1 MGRYFQTSNFDT
13 SNNYMFTP
21 PWQLIAQKTAEK
33 QQLLD
38 TSLASLEMFNN
49 LNVEHLQGED
59 DVYNLNQ
66 YKKYYE
72 AKANEIAE
80 AIKQSGDPN
89 KYNNSIKSL
98 AKELQDNM
106 MNGDLSKIRQSALAL
121 QAWEKENEKYKEKDP
136 AYYTHARNAFMSRYL
151 KNGGNSLVSQWQGET
166 LYNAPDWDK
175 IQKSVDSLIAS
186 ETNWKKDIITG
197 DWITT
202 TGQKV
207 SGVTVERTR
216 QRILSSLL
224 ADPSNSQYLQQA
236 QRLGYQRYYDENGQL
251 DPTSPGLL
259 PILGI
264 AESAAY
270 TKQDQTQEL
279 KVNPYAME
287 KVKHQN
293 DIAMENLRHEH
304 AKDLEDYKNGFTNIK
319 KLQAILIDEN
329 ATEEQKAQAREELNR
344 LFGGTVVDFKRPVY
358 ENFDGLKDS
367 GNRAEAI
374 DYIKSMYA
382 NSYTTQKLLKDNL
395 NILFDPNKTT
405 EDYMNAVRSQY
416 LKTPA
421 GKREFFNTY
430 RETLLE
436 EAKAKQSTLMF
447 PSYRNNEVA
456 LANEF
461 INSEKG
467 RKHIQQQYEQAV
479 NNPGTYADIFKNKK
493 DKTIYKINKRM
504 FGDIDNRFKN
514 TAENR
519 TATQSIAGLNFTPS
533 EVSQLQPIFDS
544 IRQEFKYYNQNT
556 GKKVNIKSS
565 TPLQLVSALPNIDP
579 TQKTISYIVR
589 DNEGKTYITSNDGY
603 NYAGKTLSLD
613 NLVTNIVAKS
623 KNINPYTKE
632 LFTNRAVGQLEMVIS
647 QAANRSINGQV
658 NIGQAIP
665 DPTGYTNAM
674 VQPVV
679 GGNNNQAGLRI
690 YTNQTENGLPD
701 LTSLIVNPNTGDPVI
716 FTAKVAEEFLRKKAK
731 EEANKR
737 K

>member
-21 PWQLIAQKTAEK
+21 PWELIAQKTAEK

-59 DVYNLNQ
+59 DIYNLNQ

-80 AIKQSGDPN
+80 AIKQGGDPN
-89 KYNNSIKSL
+89 KYQNSIKSL

-136 AYYTHARNAFMSRYL
+136 AYYTHARNVFMSRYL

-186 ETNWKKDIITG
+186 ETNWKKDVNTG
-197 DWITT
+197 NWITT

-207 SGVTVERTR
+207 SEVTVERTR

-264 AESAAY
+264 ADSAAY
-270 TKQDQTQEL
+270 SKIDQTQEL

-304 AKDLEDYKNGFTNIK
+304 AKDLEDYKNSSTNIG
-319 KLQAILIDEN
+319 KLQAVLLDEN
-329 ATEEQKAQAREELNR
+329 ATEEQKNQAREELNR
-344 LFGGTVVDFKRPVY
+344 YFGGTVVDFKRPIY
-358 ENFDGLKDS
+358 ESFDELKDS
-367 GNRAEAI
+367 GNKAQAI
-374 DYIKSMYA
+374 DYINKMYA
-382 NSYTTQKLLKDNL
+382 NSPATQKLLQDNL
-395 NILFDPNKTT
+395 NILFDKNKTT

-421 GKREFFNTY
+421 GKREFFETY
-430 RETLLE
+430 KQVLLE
-436 EAKAKQSTLMF
+436 QAEAKQNTIMF
-447 PSYRNNEVA
+447 PAYRDNEVA

-461 INSEKG
+461 IRSEKG

-493 DKTIYKINKRM
+493 DKTIYRINKRI

-514 TAENR
+514 TAER
-519 TATQSIAGLNFTPS
+519 MTATQSVAGLNFSTA

-544 IRQEFKYYNQNT
+544 IRQEFKYYDQKT
-556 GKKVNIKSS
+556 GKKVNITSD

-579 TQKTISYIVR
+579 TQKVISYIVK
-589 DNEGKTYITSNDGY
+589 DNKGKTYITSNDGY

-613 NLVTNIVAKS
+613 NLVTNIVTKS

-632 LFTNRAVGQLEMVIS
+632 LFANRAVGQLGMVIKD
-647 QAANRSINGQV
+647 AANRSINGQV
-658 NIGQAIP
+658 NVGQAIP
-665 DPTGYTNAM
+665 DPTGYTNYM

-679 GGNNNQAGLRI
+679 GSNNNDSGLYI
-690 YTNQTENGLPD
+690 YTNMFKNGLPD
-701 LTSLIVNPNTGDPVI
+701 LSSRVVDLTTGNPVKFNESQ
-716 FTAKVAEEFLRKKAK
+716 AEEFLRQAAEKVYK
-731 EEANKR
+731 
-737 K
+737 